1 MELEEVLEEEESDEE
16 GEEAEVLG
24 REKVSSLPPW

>member
-1 MELEEVLEEEESDEE
+1 MELEEVSEEEELDAE

-24 REKVSSLPPW
+24 KEKVSSLPP